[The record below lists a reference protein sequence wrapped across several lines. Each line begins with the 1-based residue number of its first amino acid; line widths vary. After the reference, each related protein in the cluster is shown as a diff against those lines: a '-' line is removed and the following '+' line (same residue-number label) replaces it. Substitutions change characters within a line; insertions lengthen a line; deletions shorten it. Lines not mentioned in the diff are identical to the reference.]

1 FNSGKRSMCLA
12 IMAWAVCWKKVLMRN
27 LLNVLVGFWGIL
39 QRSQPYKLY
48 YWALKA
54 RIQQLCCRLLSACT
68 LAMTTKMALI
78 KLHLSILMLLFEN
91 KHTYGD
97 QKS

>member
-1 FNSGKRSMCLA
+1 SWWEFR
-12 IMAWAVCWKKVLMRN
+12 
-27 LLNVLVGFWGIL
+27 GFWGIL